1 MGDGPRQL
9 WRGSSAEINREKA
22 ERGRRRDCARR
33 PFLCQSPVPTGTPMY
48 WPAKVPTALGETY
61 SLIYVAGT
69 QANQS
74 CLPPRFRVR
83 EAHRLAFTI

>member
-1 MGDGPRQL
+1 MDDGPRQL

-22 ERGRRRDCARR
+22 ERGRRRDCAGR
-33 PFLCQSPVPTGTPMY
+33 PFLCQSPVSDRHANVLARKSPDR
-48 WPAKVPTALGETY
+48 ARETH

-74 CLPPRFRVR
+74 CLPPRFRLG
-83 EAHRLAFTI
+83 EAHRLALTI